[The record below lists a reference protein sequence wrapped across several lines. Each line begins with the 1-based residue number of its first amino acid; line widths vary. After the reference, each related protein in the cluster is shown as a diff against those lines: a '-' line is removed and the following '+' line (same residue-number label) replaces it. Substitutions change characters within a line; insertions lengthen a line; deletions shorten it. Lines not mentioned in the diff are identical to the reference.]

1 MARRG
6 EVEQRSAVSR
16 EKEGEELFA
25 SPRTASHER
34 GGLRID
40 FSPTL
45 STMEGAAPD
54 PLPQTYR
61 RRGERAA
68 FIIRSLYRPS
78 GRWKIVKYIACQR
91 HIPRYVFSRYVEG
104 GTASND
110 FLFPLSLVWR
120 MLRPYSIES
129 YRVTFEGVNRVWRIG
144 GGDV

>member
-25 SPRTASHER
+25 SPRTDSAAAPHEGGG

-54 PLPQTYR
+54 PLPQRGARRFYNKITLSTKRQVENREIYR
-61 RRGERAA
+61 LSTAHPSIRLFSIRGGGNRFERLP
-68 FIIRSLYRPS
+68 F
-78 GRWKIVKYIACQR
+78 
-91 HIPRYVFSRYVEG
+91 F
-104 GTASND
+104 
-110 FLFPLSLVWR
+110 LSL
-120 MLRPYSIES
+120 S
-129 YRVTFEGVNRVWRIG
+129 FEGCYALIVLNRIELLSRE
-144 GGDV
+144 

>member
-25 SPRTASHER
+25 SPRTASHEG

-54 PLPQTYR
+54 PLPQRGARRFYNKITLSTKRQVENREIYR
-61 RRGERAA
+61 LSTAHPS
-68 FIIRSLYRPS
+68 IRL
-78 GRWKIVKYIACQR
+78 
-91 HIPRYVFSRYVEG
+91 FSIR
-104 GTASND
+104 
-110 FLFPLSLVWR
+110 
-120 MLRPYSIES
+120 
-129 YRVTFEGVNRVWRIG
+129 G
-144 GGDV
+144 GGNRFERLPFSSPPRLKDVTPL